1 MNKAVKAVMLLT
13 LSLCVLAG
21 TFAQAPLVAKKPFFA
36 GFAQDTLNQPWR
48 NYQAVCVERELKKVA
63 GVKVIITDGTGKAEK
78 QISNVE
84 DMIARGL
91 DILLI
96 SPAQEGALTPIVSQ
110 VYKSGIPVV
119 LVDRGIT
126 SQDYTCFVKGD
137 NVKTGAM
144 AADYIAAQMTAKYGS
159 PKGNLVVIEGV
170 PGSTTSVERD
180 KGLKTRLAQAYPN
193 IKILASQPADY
204 RRDKAMQV
212 MEDFLQT
219 FPKIDAVF
227 TYADESTMGAIFAIE
242 NAKRRSEM
250 IIGSVNA
257 TTEAIKA
264 IMDGRMDFSVLY
276 SNCAAKGVEMA
287 VRIMNGETVP
297 KVIVVDPVN
306 VTKENAKSYYKEGT
320 YSAD

>member
-1 MNKAVKAVMLLT
+1 MSKAVKVIVLLA
-13 LSLCVLAG
+13 LSLCMVAG
-21 TFAQAPLVAKKPFFA
+21 VFAQTPLVAKKPFFA

-48 NYQAVCVERELKKVA
+48 NYQAVCVERELKKFA
-63 GVKVIITDGTGKAEK
+63 GVKVMVTDGTGKAEK
-78 QISNVE
+78 QISNIE

-91 DILLI
+91 DILLV

-137 NVKTGAM
+137 NVKTGIM
-144 AADYIAAQMTAKYGS
+144 AADYIAAQLTAKFGS

-180 KGLKTRLAQAYPN
+180 KGLKGRLAEAYPN
-193 IKILASQPADY
+193 IKVLASQPADY

-219 FPKIDAVF
+219 FPKIDAMI
-227 TYADESTMGAIFAIE
+227 TYADESTMGALFAVE
-242 NAKRRSEM
+242 NAKRRNEM

-264 IMDGRMDFSVLY
+264 ILDGRMDFSVLY

-297 KVIVVDPVN
+297 KVIIVDPVN
-306 VTKENAKSYYKEGT
+306 VTKANAKSFYQEGR

>member
-1 MNKAVKAVMLLT
+1 MNKTAKAITLLM
-13 LSLCVLAG
+13 LSLCLVAG
-21 TFAQAPLVAKKPFFA
+21 TFAQGTLMAKKPFFA

-48 NYQAVCVERELKKVA
+48 NYQAVCVERELKKFP
-63 GVKVIITDGTGKAEK
+63 GVKVMVTDGLGRAEK
-78 QISNVE
+78 QISDVE
-84 DMIARGL
+84 DMVARGVN
-91 DILLI
+91 ILLI

-110 VYKSGIPVV
+110 VYRSGIPVV

-137 NVKTGAM
+137 NVKTGIM
-144 AADYIAAQMTAKYGS
+144 AADYIAAQLTIKYGS
-159 PKGNLVVIEGV
+159 PKGNLVIIEGV

-180 KGLKTRLAQAYPN
+180 KGLKGRLAEAYPN
-193 IKILASQPADY
+193 IKVLASQPGDY
-204 RRDKAMQV
+204 RRDKAMAI
-212 MEDFLQT
+212 MEDYLQT
-219 FPKIDAVF
+219 FPKIDAMI
-227 TYADESTMGAIFAIE
+227 TYADESTMGALYAVE
-242 NAKRRSEM
+242 NAKRRNEM

-264 IMDGRMDFSVLY
+264 ILDGRMDFSILY

-306 VTKENAKSYYKEGT
+306 ITKENAKSYYQEGK